1 MAATIRGAAAS
12 RHFTKALIDLAVRGL
27 RTYCSNPESHHL
39 WLSEDEQERAAA
51 TQLCSGC
58 PVQLECW
65 SAANAR
71 NEKFGVW
78 GGVDRTKV
86 PAKAGAAS

>member
-12 RHFTKALIDLAVRGL
+12 RHFTKALIDLAAHGL
-27 RTYCSNPESHHL
+27 RTHCSDPETHHL
-39 WLSEDEQERAAA
+39 WLSEDEQERAIAVE
-51 TQLCSGC
+51 LYPEC

-65 SAANAR
+65 LAANAR

-78 GGVDRTKV
+78 GGVDRTV
-86 PAKAGAAS
+86 RPKAAA